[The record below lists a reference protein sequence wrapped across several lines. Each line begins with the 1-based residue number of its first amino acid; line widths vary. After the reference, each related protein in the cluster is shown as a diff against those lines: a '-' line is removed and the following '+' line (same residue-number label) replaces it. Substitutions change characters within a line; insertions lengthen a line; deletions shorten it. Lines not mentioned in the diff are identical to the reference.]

1 MDNWGEGVE
10 EVVHRKCGTCRHFE
24 EGGTAASGRCLH
36 PLRRDLEQMVLV
48 RKNELACRNGWDE
61 DLWESREPAEPSAH
75 TSTAYTGSSPA
86 SADSE
91 DGERPEPIDRVASIT
106 ILPSR
111 TAQQSPNIAS
121 TSATGQPGRGH
132 DVQSED
138 PTLEQRSAIQV
149 AKRRRQEA
157 LARER
162 AQIQAVAPLLDE
174 ESREKL
180 ASTRSNATRSAPVKQ
195 PLPEPTSGNG
205 QAAIRAATMVPLDEY
220 TQPARRQTALLPPS
234 QGGHAPANRPAKPII
249 RLQPEAEEVA
259 PSQSSRTG
267 TGPWAPARN
276 GQQWADPSTEPGGSH
291 PSPRRSLSPEPEIP
305 WQPEIQE
312 PEPAVD
318 ELPAIDG
325 RPPDRP
331 LPEQLSCLVQRCG
344 TCRDFRPA
352 DGGERGWCNNH
363 FAFDHRRMVQ
373 PDELACASTIGV
385 WWVANDDWWLQR
397 ADISHHGCPTPAVD
411 EHLGRAPTNQTQA
424 RNGVANEVN
433 GHFGRASMGQ
443 QKSRGR

>member
-1 MDNWGEGVE
+1 MDNWGEGVG

-36 PLRRDLEQMVLV
+36 PLRRELEHMVLV

-61 DLWESREPAEPSAH
+61 DLWESKEAEHSPQAPAVQTNAPSKL
-75 TSTAYTGSSPA
+75 TAA
-86 SADSE
+86 E
-91 DGERPEPIDRVASIT
+91 DGERSEPIDRVASIT

-111 TAQQSPNIAS
+111 IAQPRADTASAS
-121 TSATGQPGRGH
+121 AGDQPGRGPGEP
-132 DVQSED
+132 SED
-138 PTLEQRSAIQV
+138 PVLEQRSAIQV

-174 ESREKL
+174 ESREKPV
-180 ASTRSNATRSAPVKQ
+180 APRSNTAQGAPAKQ
-195 PLPEPTSGNG
+195 PHPEAAPGNG
-205 QAAIRAATMVPLDEY
+205 KPALRSVTMVPLDEY
-220 TQPARRQTALLPPS
+220 TQPARRQTAVLPPS
-234 QGGHAPANRPAKPII
+234 QAGYALDNRPAQPII
-249 RLQPEAEEVA
+249 RIQPEAEQTT
-259 PSQSSRTG
+259 PSPPHRPGTG
-267 TGPWAPARN
+267 TWAPARN
-276 GQQWADPSTEPGGSH
+276 GQQWADPSTEPGGS
-291 PSPRRSLSPEPEIP
+291 PTIPRRSPPAEPHIP
-305 WQPEIQE
+305 REPEIQE
-312 PEPAVD
+312 PAVS
-318 ELPAIDG
+318 EQPTIDV

-331 LPEQLSCLVQRCG
+331 LPEQLCRLVQRCG

-373 PDELACASTIGV
+373 PDELACASTIGD

-411 EHLGRAPTNQTQA
+411 EHLGRTLANQTQA
-424 RNGVANEVN
+424 RNGAANEAN
-433 GHFGRASMGQ
+433 GHFSRAAMGQ

>member
-61 DLWESREPAEPSAH
+61 DLWESREPEPSAH
-75 TSTAYTGSSPA
+75 LSAAHNGLPTT
-86 SADSE
+86 SADST
-91 DGERPEPIDRVASIT
+91 DDERPEPIDRVASIT

-111 TAQQSPNIAS
+111 PSQQSPSTAS
-121 TSATGQPGRGH
+121 TSAAEQPTRGSE
-132 DVQSED
+132 DQSEG
-138 PTLEQRSAIQV
+138 PILEQRSAIQV

-162 AQIQAVAPLLDE
+162 AQAHAVAPLLSDE
-174 ESREKL
+174 ELRERPVSSRSTAGHGVPSKQL
-180 ASTRSNATRSAPVKQ
+180 A
-195 PLPEPTSGNG
+195 PEPTSGNG
-205 QAAIRAATMVPLDEY
+205 KAALRPVAVVPLDEY
-220 TQPARRQTALLPPS
+220 TQPARRQTALVPTS
-234 QGGHAPANRPAKPII
+234 QVGHTPDDRPAHPII
-249 RLQPEAEEVA
+249 RFQPEAEEAA
-259 PSQSSRTG
+259 PGQSPRTG
-267 TGPWAPARN
+267 NGSWAPARN
-276 GQQWADPSTEPGGSH
+276 GQHWADPSTEPGGSH
-291 PSPRRSLSPEPEIP
+291 PIPRRSPSPEPETP
-305 WQPEIQE
+305 RQPEIQE
-312 PEPAVD
+312 PEPPSG
-318 ELPAIDG
+318 EQPAIDAIS
-325 RPPDRP
+325 PDRP
-331 LPEQLSCLVQRCG
+331 LPEQLSCLVQKCG

-397 ADISHHGCPTPAVD
+397 ADITHHGCPTPTVD
-411 EHLGRAPTNQTQA
+411 EHLGRALMNQIQV
-424 RNGVANEVN
+424 RNGAANEAN
-433 GHFGRASMGQ
+433 GHFGRASVGQ

>member
-1 MDNWGEGVE
+1 MDNNWGEGVG

-61 DLWESREPAEPSAH
+61 DLWESREPEPSTH
-75 TSTAYTGSSPA
+75 A
-86 SADSE
+86 SAAQTSSSSMLTDDG
-91 DGERPEPIDRVASIT
+91 DGEWPEPIDRVASIT

-111 TAQQSPNIAS
+111 TVQQRSDNAS
-121 TSATGQPGRGH
+121 TSATDQPGGVP
-132 DVQSED
+132 DEPSED
-138 PTLEQRSAIQV
+138 PVIEQRSAIQV

-174 ESREKL
+174 ESREKPV
-180 ASTRSNATRSAPVKQ
+180 ASRSNATPGASAKQ
-195 PLPEPTSGNG
+195 SLPEPASANG
-205 QAAIRAATMVPLDEY
+205 KAALRSVTMVPLDEY
-220 TQPARRQTALLPPS
+220 TQPARRQAVLLPPN
-234 QGGHAPANRPAKPII
+234 QAGHAPDNRSAQPII
-249 RLQPEAEEVA
+249 HLQPETEEA
-259 PSQSSRTG
+259 ATGPSPRPGTG
-267 TGPWAPARN
+267 TWATARN

-291 PSPRRSLSPEPEIP
+291 AIPRRSPSPEPNIP
-305 WQPEIQE
+305 RQPEIQE
-312 PEPAVD
+312 PEPAVS
-318 ELPAIDG
+318 EQPAIDVH
-325 RPPDRP
+325 PPDRP
-331 LPEQLSCLVQRCG
+331 LPEQLSCLVPRCG

-411 EHLGRAPTNQTQA
+411 EHLGRTLANQTQA
-424 RNGVANEVN
+424 RNGTASESN

>member
-1 MDNWGEGVE
+1 MDNWDEGVG

-36 PLRRDLEQMVLV
+36 PLRRDLEHMVLV

-61 DLWESREPAEPSAH
+61 DLWESKEAEPSPQPP
-75 TSTAYTGSSPA
+75 TAQTNSPSKLTGT
-86 SADSE
+86 E
-91 DGERPEPIDRVASIT
+91 DGEPSEPIDRVASIT

-111 TAQQSPNIAS
+111 IAQQRSDTAS
-121 TSATGQPGRGH
+121 ANTGDQPRHGPGEP
-132 DVQSED
+132 SED
-138 PTLEQRSAIQV
+138 PVLEQRSAIQV

-162 AQIQAVAPLLDE
+162 AQIQTVAPLLDE
-174 ESREKL
+174 ESREKPV
-180 ASTRSNATRSAPVKQ
+180 APRSNTAQDALAKQ
-195 PLPEPTSGNG
+195 PHPEVASGNG
-205 QAAIRAATMVPLDEY
+205 KAALRSVTMVPLDEY
-220 TQPARRQTALLPPS
+220 TQPARRQTAVLSPN
-234 QGGHAPANRPAKPII
+234 QTGNAPDNRPAQPII
-249 RLQPEAEEVA
+249 RLQPEAEEA
-259 PSQSSRTG
+259 TPSPPRRPG
-267 TGPWAPARN
+267 TGPWTPAGN

-291 PSPRRSLSPEPEIP
+291 TIPRRSPSPEPHIP
-305 WQPEIQE
+305 PRPKIQE
-312 PEPAVD
+312 PEPAVS
-318 ELPAIDG
+318 EHPAIDV

-331 LPEQLSCLVQRCG
+331 LPEQLCRLVQRCG

-373 PDELACASTIGV
+373 PDELACASTIGD

-411 EHLGRAPTNQTQA
+411 EYLGHVLPNQTQT
-424 RNGVANEVN
+424 RNGAANEAN
-433 GHFGRASMGQ
+433 GHFGRASIGQ